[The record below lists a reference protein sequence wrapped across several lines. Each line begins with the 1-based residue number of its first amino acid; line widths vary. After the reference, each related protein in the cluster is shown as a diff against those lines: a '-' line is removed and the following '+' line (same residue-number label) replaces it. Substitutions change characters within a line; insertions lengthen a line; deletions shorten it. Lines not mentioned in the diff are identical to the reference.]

1 MDRHCFILV
10 LQVTNCWVVHA
21 GWHTHD
27 FLLLVRAVYVGWEY
41 AVEATHGGY
50 GPVERRYHTHDF
62 LLVVRAMYVGW
73 EYAVEATHGG
83 YGPVERR
90 YHMSRRRRW
99 VRTRHLVKPPDAV
112 AVQVRRMTSY

>member
-1 MDRHCFILV
+1 MSCL
-10 LQVTNCWVVHA
+10 
-21 GWHTHD
+21 
-27 FLLLVRAVYVGWEY
+27 
-41 AVEATHGGY
+41 
-50 GPVERRYHTHDF
+50 
-62 LLVVRAMYVGW
+62 GW

-112 AVQVRRMTSY
+112 TVQVRLFRDFLLVIRTDCACFMTVGKTVYGVVQCPPLQSRKMIDA